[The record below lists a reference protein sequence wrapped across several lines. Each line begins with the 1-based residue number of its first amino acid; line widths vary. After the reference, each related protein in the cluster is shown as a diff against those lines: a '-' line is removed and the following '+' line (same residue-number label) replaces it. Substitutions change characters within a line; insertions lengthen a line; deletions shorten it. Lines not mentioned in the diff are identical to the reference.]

1 MRGNGEWRRN
11 VWRFLVRNQRL
22 LWLLGLLLLGV
33 EIGCLVFRAAPRPLA
48 AALDGLL
55 TPTKPAAGFAG
66 MFRLMTASCSPTLLL
81 LLLLFLAGLSACG
94 APLAVAVPLFFG
106 MGLGLTEAY
115 YFAQGGWGVG
125 YVALLV
131 LPHTLSAAVGLLMAT
146 AESVRLSTRLCRQML
161 PGQSLGGGL
170 WPDFKLY
177 LARFLLCAGLL
188 FAAGAL
194 DTVLRLCFISHFV

>member
-1 MRGNGEWRRN
+1 MRGTGEWRRN
-11 VWRFLVRNQRL
+11 FWRFLVRNQRL
-22 LWLLGLLLLGV
+22 LWLLGLLLVGV
-33 EIGCLVFRAAPRPLA
+33 EIGCLVFRAAFRPLA

-55 TPTKPAAGFAG
+55 TPSVPAAGFAG
-66 MFRLMTASCSPTLLL
+66 MFRMMTASCFPTLLL

-94 APLAVAVPLFFG
+94 VPLALAVPLFFG

-115 YFAQGGWGVG
+115 YFAQGSWGVG

-131 LPHTLSAAVGLLMAT
+131 LPHTLAAAVGLLMAS
-146 AESVRLSTRLCRQML
+146 AESVRMSTRLCRQLL
-161 PGQSLGGGL
+161 PHQSLCGGL
-170 WPDFKLY
+170 WPDLKLY
-177 LARFLLCAGLL
+177 LARFLLCAGLV